1 MFLFQHSRYFRI
13 SILVELGKFVVRAKH
28 FLNLVAIK
36 LNHKVACRTAILT
49 WVKLCRLLVEYL
61 TNSSGESKTR
71 VRVDINL
78 TNSTLSSL
86 TKLLFW
92 NTYCIWQLTTVSVD
106 DINILLRN

>member
-36 LNHKVACRTAILT
+36 LNHKVACRTAVLAWVELT
-49 WVKLCRLLVEYL
+49 WLLCKYL
-61 TNSSGESKTR
+61 ANSCCESKTR

-78 TNSTLSSL
+78 SNCAL
-86 TKLLFW
+86 
-92 NTYCIWQLTTVSVD
+92 
-106 DINILLRN
+106 